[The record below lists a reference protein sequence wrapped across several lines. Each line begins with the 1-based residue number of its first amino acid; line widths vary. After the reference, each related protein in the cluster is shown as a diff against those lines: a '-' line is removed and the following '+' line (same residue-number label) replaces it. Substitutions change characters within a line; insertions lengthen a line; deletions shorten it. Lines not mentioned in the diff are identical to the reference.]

1 MKPLA
6 ARLVIGVALLLAAT
20 TACNDDSLPPAA
32 GYAAVSGTVV
42 DSTTSAPV
50 AGAVI
55 TIDTVLTATTDA
67 TGKFSIAKVPSG
79 IADYSVQAKGYQ
91 TLAAS
96 TNIEPGKPFALNLTL
111 AAQSAQPHS

>member
-6 ARLVIGVALLLAAT
+6 GRLVIAAALLLSAT
-20 TACNDDSLPPAA
+20 TACNNDQLPPAA
-32 GYAAVSGTVV
+32 GFAPVSGTVV
-42 DSTTSAPV
+42 DSATSAPIS
-50 AGAVI
+50 GAVI
-55 TIDTVLTATTDA
+55 TVDTVLTATTDA
-67 TGKFSIAKVPSG
+67 SGKFSIDKVPSG

-111 AAQSAQPHS
+111 AAQPHS